1 MKLVGACSKCYEAL
15 YSDDLEAKECTC
27 PGCGATSEIAGS
39 FRVEE
44 NARMRPDT
52 KTDDF

>member
-1 MKLVGACSKCYEAL
+1 MKPIGACLACYEAL
-15 YSDDLEAKECTC
+15 YSDDPEAKECTC
-27 PGCGATSEIAGS
+27 PVCGATSEIAGS
-39 FRVEE
+39 FRVKE